1 MIAELEAVAQ
11 KHGYK
16 LADLT
21 GGKKAKV
28 ASRTKYKHPED
39 SSLTWSGR
47 GRQPTWIK
55 DELSTGKSLIDFAM
69 ALLHKS
75 RHEDSLY
82 ESSVIAGGYEQLDTY
97 EV

>member
-1 MIAELEAVAQ
+1 LRMF
-11 KHGYK
+11 
-16 LADLT
+16 
-21 GGKKAKV
+21 
-28 ASRTKYKHPED
+28 
-39 SSLTWSGR
+39 W
-47 GRQPTWIK
+47 
-55 DELSTGKSLIDFAM
+55 

>member
-1 MIAELEAVAQ
+1 MSINLFAQRVDRPLLELD
-11 KHGYK
+11 G
-16 LADLT
+16 
-21 GGKKAKV
+21 
-28 ASRTKYKHPED
+28 
-39 SSLTWSGR
+39 
-47 GRQPTWIK
+47 
-55 DELSTGKSLIDFAM
+55 

>member
-1 MIAELEAVAQ
+1 MTRLTAKDFDPKLLELYDFYAHGKITKREFLDGATKFAVA
-11 KHGYK
+11 GM
-16 LADLT
+16 T
-21 GGKKAKV
+21 
-28 ASRTKYKHPED
+28 
-39 SSLTWSGR
+39 
-47 GRQPTWIK
+47 
-55 DELSTGKSLIDFAM
+55 

>member
-1 MIAELEAVAQ
+1 MPCQ
-11 KHGYK
+11 KKISASASMSARTNPSCSMTNNGRF
-16 LADLT
+16 
-21 GGKKAKV
+21 
-28 ASRTKYKHPED
+28 ASR
-39 SSLTWSGR
+39 G
-47 GRQPTWIK
+47 
-55 DELSTGKSLIDFAM
+55 